1 MFDLTLVELIQR
13 GLTVY
18 ITWQSQ
24 FVSGGCYV
32 SMLVTEVHEKKKSKS
47 ALLCS
52 TDFEVVENDCYV
64 PPCNS

>member
-13 GLTVY
+13 GLNVY

-32 SMLVTEVHEKKKSKS
+32 GMLVAEVHEKKKSKS
-47 ALLCS
+47 ALLCL
-52 TDFEVVENDCYV
+52 TDFEVVENDCYA